1 MTLRDTLD
9 NLRPKPKVKAVEM
22 PDWGT
27 TVYVRKL
34 SWAQLDAIKSADDPV
49 LSQVQMCLCDEQGNL
64 LYQEHERHLL
74 GKFHLD
80 ELEKIIDEASRFN
93 SLAARVEQAKNV

>member
-1 MTLRDTLD
+1 MSLRNTLD
-9 NLRPKPKVKAVEM
+9 NLKPKPKVKAVEM
-22 PDWGT
+22 SDWGT

-34 SWAQLDAIKSADDPV
+34 SWAQLDQIKTADDPV
-49 LSQVQMCLCDEQGNL
+49 LSQVQMSLCDENGDL
-64 LYQEHERHLL
+64 LYQENERHLL

-93 SLAARVEQAKNV
+93 SLSAKVEQAKNV